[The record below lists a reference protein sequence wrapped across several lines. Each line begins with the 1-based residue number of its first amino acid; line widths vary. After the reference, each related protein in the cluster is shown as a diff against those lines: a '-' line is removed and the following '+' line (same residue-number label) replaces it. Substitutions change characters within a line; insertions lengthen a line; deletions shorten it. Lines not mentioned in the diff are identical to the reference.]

1 MVQESRILILPVQV
15 GRMAIS
21 IIKCLVEIAVVQ
33 VEDRDVDFS
42 DGF

>member
-1 MVQESRILILPVQV
+1 MLASIFFLIPPVQV
-15 GRMAIS
+15 ERMAIS
-21 IIKCLVEIAVVQ
+21 IIKCQEEITVAQ